1 MRRRKC
7 LLCAYFVPNMR
18 LTSELCILKS
28 GAGSVI
34 IDRENARAPALGED
48 IMIFSKVSEKNRTI
62 IAISLFVLVFAAL
75 VVAAT
80 YTDLDVSKTLTKG
93 ILEEGEYLASD
104 TFGVAFEIFGSSPV
118 YIIAGFAAALLMM
131 YIWRFFKL
139 RPLREIACA
148 VLLAGVVLAFWLFFN
163 DMFGYIAEHAEM
175 GDTYLENAMTLV
187 AVLCA
192 LLAACT
198 VVFALRGM
206 KDDTLRSLMK
216 FVIAFIIM
224 AAVANLLVHII
235 KEPAGRMRYRAMNS
249 ALGAT
254 MGGFDNFTEW
264 YKMNG
269 QPDASV
275 LEAYEERYGV
285 SDAFKSFPSG
295 HTCAAGMTYALI
307 MLPDILKMKNK
318 PLRALCWIFPVLFTG
333 LVAVSRIMVGAHYFS
348 DVLFGGTIAFLS
360 MMLAREIVVFKF
372 EHFKCLGKN
381 YVPAIP
387 AETEE

>member
-1 MRRRKC
+1 M
-7 LLCAYFVPNMR
+7 
-18 LTSELCILKS
+18 
-28 GAGSVI
+28 
-34 IDRENARAPALGED
+34 
-48 IMIFSKVSEKNRTI
+48 
-62 IAISLFVLVFAAL
+62 
-75 VVAAT
+75 
-80 YTDLDVSKTLTKG
+80 
-93 ILEEGEYLASD
+93 
-104 TFGVAFEIFGSSPV
+104 

-163 DMFGYIAEHAEM
+163 DMFGYIAEHAGME
-175 GDTYLENAMTLV
+175 DTYLENAMTLI

-254 MGGFDNFTEW
+254 MGGFGNFTEW

-275 LEAYEERYGV
+275 LAAFEELYGV

-360 MMLAREIVVFKF
+360 MMLAREIVVFNGIYGGLSEKNDPNLTPGLF
-372 EHFKCLGKN
+372 LLPPGTMALGKMPYMEVGVGLEN
-381 YVPAIP
+381 ILQLFRVVYFYRLTYRDHDLNWLGKWGGLRFGIYLDF
-387 AETEE
+387 